1 MGCWL
6 EAALCSWLWGPLQKA
21 AHNMAA
27 SSQKK
32 KQEEPERGR
41 VSKTEI
47 TIFYN
52 LISEMTSYLF
62 AAFCSLETS
71 HWVQSAL
78 EGRELHKSMKARRQ
92 GSLEGILEASCQWVY
107 LLLKLAYPNFPVSL
121 MEQCSALVSVR
132 VLNIIW
138 TFYPMHSA
146 YSWEQKQKCPISGSS

>member
-6 EAALCSWLWGPLQKA
+6 EAALCSWLCGPLQKA

-27 SSQKK
+27 SSQKKKKK

-62 AAFCSLETS
+62 AAFYLLETS
-71 HWVQSAL
+71 HWVQSTL
-78 EGRELHKSMKARRQ
+78 EGSMKHKSMKARRQ
-92 GSLEGILEASCQWVY
+92 GSLEGILEASYQWVY
-107 LLLKLAYPNFPVSL
+107 LLLKLTYLNFPVSL
-121 MEQCSALVSVR
+121 MEQFSALVSVR
-132 VLNIIW
+132 VLNVI
-138 TFYPMHSA
+138 
-146 YSWEQKQKCPISGSS
+146 